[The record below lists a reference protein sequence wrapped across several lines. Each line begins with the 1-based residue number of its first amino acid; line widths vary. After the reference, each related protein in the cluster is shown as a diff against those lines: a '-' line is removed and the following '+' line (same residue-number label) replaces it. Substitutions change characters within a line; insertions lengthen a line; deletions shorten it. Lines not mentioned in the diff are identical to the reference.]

1 MKAISRVQ
9 LTRIGRNI
17 KLVPFN
23 QLKVNITTLLHSR
36 VKFPHYHRFH
46 VRVGVEEEEVRIIQK
61 KVNTTTRALVKIFRI
76 REGGGGNNHERTVDA
91 YSTQSCIVPPLSINP
106 KDHKLFVKPYA
117 PEVVNYSNRSE

>member
-1 MKAISRVQ
+1 MRPTEKSKKLCICSSESYVRQ
-9 LTRIGRNI
+9 GRI
-17 KLVPFN
+17 
-23 QLKVNITTLLHSR
+23 
-36 VKFPHYHRFH
+36 H
-46 VRVGVEEEEVRIIQK
+46 VGEDREVEEEEVRIIQK